1 LVHAGKAR
9 ALAVFGN
16 ERSPVFP
23 SAPTMKEEGFAGV
36 EAHVWYALLAPA
48 STPAEIVH
56 KLNAEMDSILRSPEV
71 RELLARQG
79 LAAAGGGPEKL
90 TQMVKAEL
98 ERWTRVIAEAKITRD

>member
-1 LVHAGKAR
+1 
-9 ALAVFGN
+9 
-16 ERSPVFP
+16 
-23 SAPTMKEEGFAGV
+23 
-36 EAHVWYALLAPA
+36 
-48 STPAEIVH
+48 VH

-71 RELLARQG
+71 KELLARQG